1 MGEMLTQMKNALDEV
16 GATLDEDFPIYSDR
30 RPLDTADFEEFAKSA
45 NIRHSYPIAVGQTQE
60 EGVWTVELF
69 AGKFFNAPMQVAMR
83 LTAPDG
89 SVKHYEVGCK
99 HEWKTQSSSI
109 PRRGIYDY
117 RCEKCGATYT
127 YDSSD

>member
-1 MGEMLTQMKNALDEV
+1 MYPEMQRALTEV

-45 NIRHSYPIAVGQTQE
+45 RLKHEYTIERGGT
-60 EGVWTVELF
+60 WTVELF
-69 AGKFFNAPMQVAMR
+69 ADKFFNAPMQVAMR

-117 RCEKCGATYT
+117 RCSKCGATYT